1 MNFFNRIKLCN
12 VLSSSFPPL
21 PPLLLKKR
29 LLQLKLYFYSLG
41 CIYCTYHSYI
51 PMENKIESRTGIEEE
66 TGSYLQLSFSRAP
79 KKNQEALAQLG
90 KRWVQWL
97 NKHGVSSKIY
107 YLNSSSTTTSEEVLP
122 EGVESIAKILSVSDD
137 EMLGVSLQFYRDQA
151 HAYEV
156 FAKMMQDETCG
167 AIGKEFDSLV
177 TQGKGMITDG
187 FSRLRV

>member
-1 MNFFNRIKLCN
+1 
-12 VLSSSFPPL
+12 
-21 PPLLLKKR
+21 
-29 LLQLKLYFYSLG
+29 
-41 CIYCTYHSYI
+41 
-51 PMENKIESRTGIEEE
+51 MENKIESAKEIEE
-66 TGSYLQLSFSRAP
+66 TGNYLQISFSRAP

-97 NKHGVSSKIY
+97 NENGVSSKIY
-107 YLNSSSTTTSEEVLP
+107 YLDNSNSTTTREVP
-122 EGVESIAKILSVSDD
+122 EGVESIAKILSVSSD

-151 HAYEV
+151 HANEV

-177 TQGKGMITDG
+177 TQGKSMITDG

>member
-1 MNFFNRIKLCN
+1 
-12 VLSSSFPPL
+12 
-21 PPLLLKKR
+21 
-29 LLQLKLYFYSLG
+29 
-41 CIYCTYHSYI
+41 
-51 PMENKIESRTGIEEE
+51 MEKTIESAKEIEEE

-107 YLNSSSTTTSEEVLP
+107 YLNSSSTTTTNEQVP
-122 EGVESIAKILSVSDD
+122 PPQGIESIAKILSVSDD

-151 HAYEV
+151 HADEV
-156 FAKMMQDETCG
+156 YSKMMQDETCG
-167 AIGKEFDSLV
+167 AIGKEFDGLV

-187 FSRLRV
+187 FSRLRM

>member
-1 MNFFNRIKLCN
+1 
-12 VLSSSFPPL
+12 
-21 PPLLLKKR
+21 
-29 LLQLKLYFYSLG
+29 
-41 CIYCTYHSYI
+41 
-51 PMENKIESRTGIEEE
+51 MENKIESAMEIEEE
-66 TGSYLQLSFSRAP
+66 TGGYLQLSFSRAP

-90 KRWVQWL
+90 KQWVQWL

-107 YLNSSSTTTSEEVLP
+107 YLNNSSSTATTSEEVLP

-151 HAYEV
+151 HADQVYS
-156 FAKMMQDETCG
+156 KMMQDETCG
-167 AIGKEFDSLV
+167 AIGKEFDGLV

>member
-1 MNFFNRIKLCN
+1 
-12 VLSSSFPPL
+12 
-21 PPLLLKKR
+21 
-29 LLQLKLYFYSLG
+29 
-41 CIYCTYHSYI
+41 
-51 PMENKIESRTGIEEE
+51 MENKIESAKEIEE
-66 TGSYLQLSFSRAP
+66 TGNYLQISFSRAP
-79 KKNQEALAQLG
+79 KRNQEALAQLG

-97 NKHGVSSKIY
+97 NENGVSSKIY
-107 YLNSSSTTTSEEVLP
+107 YLDTSGSTTTREEVP

-151 HAYEV
+151 HANEV

-177 TQGKGMITDG
+177 TQGKSMITDG

>member
-1 MNFFNRIKLCN
+1 
-12 VLSSSFPPL
+12 
-21 PPLLLKKR
+21 
-29 LLQLKLYFYSLG
+29 
-41 CIYCTYHSYI
+41 
-51 PMENKIESRTGIEEE
+51 MENKIESAKEIEE
-66 TGSYLQLSFSRAP
+66 TGNYLQISFSRAP

-97 NKHGVSSKIY
+97 NENGVSSKIY
-107 YLNSSSTTTSEEVLP
+107 YLDNSSSTTTREEVPP

-151 HAYEV
+151 HANEV

-167 AIGKEFDSLV
+167 AIGKEFDGLV

-187 FSRLRV
+187 FSRLRI

>member
-1 MNFFNRIKLCN
+1 
-12 VLSSSFPPL
+12 
-21 PPLLLKKR
+21 
-29 LLQLKLYFYSLG
+29 
-41 CIYCTYHSYI
+41 
-51 PMENKIESRTGIEEE
+51 MENKIESRIGIEEE

-107 YLNSSSTTTSEEVLP
+107 YLDSSTTTTTSEQVP
-122 EGVESIAKILSVSDD
+122 PPQGIESIAKILSVSDD

-151 HAYEV
+151 HADEV
-156 FAKMMQDETCG
+156 YSKMMQDETCG
-167 AIGKEFDSLV
+167 AIGKEFDGLV

-187 FSRLRV
+187 FSRLRM

>member
-1 MNFFNRIKLCN
+1 
-12 VLSSSFPPL
+12 
-21 PPLLLKKR
+21 
-29 LLQLKLYFYSLG
+29 
-41 CIYCTYHSYI
+41 
-51 PMENKIESRTGIEEE
+51 MENKIESAMGIEE
-66 TGSYLQLSFSRAP
+66 TGTYMQLSFSRAP

-107 YLNSSSTTTSEEVLP
+107 YLNSSTTTSEEVP
-122 EGVESIAKILSVSDD
+122 EGIESIAKILSVNDD

-151 HAYEV
+151 HADQVYS
-156 FAKMMQDETCG
+156 KMMQDETCG
-167 AIGKEFDSLV
+167 AIGKEFDGLV